1 MGFGSIRSKWPHFL
15 PYADGNWAWVG
26 WALAGLLWQP
36 RHSKCVNRMN
46 HPTVYLEGTVFFVNY
61 ISGKL
66 GEEQILLKYRK
77 RLMKND
83 YVQEAGIERYLRGWK
98 TRL

>member
-1 MGFGSIRSKWPHFL
+1 MGVSGFAVAATSQQMCESNESPHRT
-15 PYADGNWAWVG
+15 PG
-26 WALAGLLWQP
+26 
-36 RHSKCVNRMN
+36 RH
-46 HPTVYLEGTVFFVNY
+46 TVFFVNY

-66 GEEQILLKYRK
+66 GEKKILLKYRK